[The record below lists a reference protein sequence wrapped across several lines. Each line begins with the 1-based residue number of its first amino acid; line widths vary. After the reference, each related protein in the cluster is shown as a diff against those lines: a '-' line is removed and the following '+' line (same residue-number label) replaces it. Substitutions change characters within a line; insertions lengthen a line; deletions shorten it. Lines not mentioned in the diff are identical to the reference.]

1 MGATALPVARPM
13 ISTRLLRLALWTTA
27 PANFAVAAL
36 LLVPG
41 SAAGRLLGLPAQV
54 PMLYAA
60 LLALFVALFG
70 ATYVW
75 LALQAEIS
83 RPLLALG
90 ALGKFLAFLITAA
103 LWAQG
108 LAPDPWAAL
117 FIGDLLLAAVFA
129 AWLRGPV
136 RS

>member
-1 MGATALPVARPM
+1 M

-27 PANFAVAAL
+27 AANFAVAAL

-41 SAAGRLLGLPAQV
+41 SAPGRWLGLPALV
-54 PMLYAA
+54 PILYSS

-70 ATYVW
+70 GMYFW
-75 LALQAEIS
+75 LARQPQID

-90 ALGKFLAFLITAA
+90 ALGKAAAFLLVLA
-103 LWAQG
+103 LWMQG
-108 LAPDPWAAL
+108 QASGALASL
-117 FIGDLLLAAVFA
+117 FVGDLLLAALFA

-136 RS
+136 RP